1 MTRLAP
7 LAALLLTATA
17 LVAPLAAPSSARA
30 DSQSSNSSSNCSN
43 GRCSRV
49 ESYREERGGWQRG
62 HVEVERWRERRA
74 PIPWPRAWDER
85 AWPAPPWA
93 WEDRPRYR
101 QDRRDRDDD

>member
-7 LAALLLTATA
+7 LAALLLTATVLA
-17 LVAPLAAPSSARA
+17 APLAALA

-49 ESYREERGGWQRG
+49 ESYREERGGWHRG
-62 HVEVERWRERRA
+62 HVEVERWRERRT
-74 PIPWPRAWDER
+74 PIPRAWDER

-101 QDRRDRDDD
+101 RDRRDRDDD